1 MSDREK
7 MEELYLM
14 GLEAYHKEDYF
25 DAHEYWEDLWSD
37 YYFDDRKFIQG
48 LVQLSV
54 SFFHLQNDNLN
65 GAKGLMHKSIEK
77 FDGYNGLQRNI
88 DVDHL
93 KEQMKV
99 IQKHYNCIKSTSEF
113 DWDLIPELI

>member
-1 MSDREK
+1 
-7 MEELYLM
+7 MEDLYLM
-14 GLEAYHKEDYF
+14 GLEAYHKQDYF
-25 DAHEYWEDLWSD
+25 NAHEYWEDLWSE

-48 LVQLSV
+48 LIQLSV

-65 GAKGLMHKSIEK
+65 GAKGLMNKSKEK

-93 KEQMKV
+93 KEQMKIV
-99 IQKHYNCIKSTSEF
+99 QKQYHCIKSAIEF
-113 DWDLIPELI
+113 DWELIPELI

>member
-25 DAHEYWEDLWSD
+25 DAHEYWEDLWSE
-37 YYFDDRKFIQG
+37 YYFDDKRFIQG
-48 LVQLSV
+48 LIQLSV

-65 GAKGLMHKSIEK
+65 VAKWLIRKSIETL
-77 FDGYNGLQRNI
+77 DGYNGLQRNI
-88 DVDHL
+88 DIDHL

-99 IQKHYNCIKSTSEF
+99 VQKHYYCIKSTTEF
-113 DWDLIPELI
+113 DWDLIPKLI